1 MQNKDENKFALTL
14 VSKTTSAIVFIII
27 NIFIYFIYYISIFY
41 VKT

>member
-14 VSKTTSAIVFIII
+14 VSKTTSVFIII